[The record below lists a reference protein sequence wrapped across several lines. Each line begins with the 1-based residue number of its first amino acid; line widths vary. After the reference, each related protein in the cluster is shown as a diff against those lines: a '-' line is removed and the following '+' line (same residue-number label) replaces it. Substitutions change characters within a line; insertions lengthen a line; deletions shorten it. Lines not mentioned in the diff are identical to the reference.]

1 MPLAWGTAG
10 WITPALSLG
19 GWGSV
24 QPPYPSS
31 GWGGLGPGACLTA
44 RYSRRSR
51 SLVSLEWQH

>member
-1 MPLAWGTAG
+1 MPWAWGIGG

-19 GWGSV
+19 IWGL
-24 QPPYPSS
+24 SS
-31 GWGGLGPGACLTA
+31 PLSPLLAYGFGAGACLTG